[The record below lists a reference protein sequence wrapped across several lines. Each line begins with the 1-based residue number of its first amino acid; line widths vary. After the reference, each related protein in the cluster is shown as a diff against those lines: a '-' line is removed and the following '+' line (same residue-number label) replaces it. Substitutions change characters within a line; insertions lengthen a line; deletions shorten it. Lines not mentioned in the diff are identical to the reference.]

1 MRRPCSPAA
10 GPEALNALIG
20 LSDETSCD
28 VSTALTLL
36 IADVFA
42 LHVKT
47 KSFQWRLSG
56 PHFQDHYRL
65 LQEQAG
71 QLVSMTDPLA
81 ERVRKIGGS
90 TVSSIGHVTRLQRV
104 RDNDVEGVAP
114 HAMLDELRD
123 DNAALTR
130 RMRQAYE
137 LCDDH
142 GDFAGA
148 ALLAALID
156 EAERRVWF
164 LFEATRRSG

>member
-1 MRRPCSPAA
+1 MRRRSSEAA
-10 GPEALNALIG
+10 GPGALKTLTG
-20 LSDETSCD
+20 LSDETICE

-36 IADVFA
+36 LADVFA

-47 KSFQWRLSG
+47 KGFQWRLSG
-56 PHFQDHYRL
+56 PHFRDHYRL

-71 QLVSMTDPLA
+71 QLLSMIDPLA
-81 ERVRKIGGS
+81 ERVRTIGGN
-90 TVSSIGHVTRLQRV
+90 TVGSIGHIARLQRV
-104 RDNDVEGVAP
+104 RDNDIEDVAP
-114 HAMLDELRD
+114 HAMLDDLRD

-148 ALLAALID
+148 ALLARLID
-156 EAERRVWF
+156 EAERRVWL
-164 LFEATRRSG
+164 LFETTRRNG